1 MSSKPGT
8 EVGPCPSGG
17 LCLFRWDWSSRPVML
32 GGCRSLAVLRGPARL
47 QPLQPFLPPAT
58 WLMAA
63 RAPGCR
69 RGGGRPGT
77 YEQSVTPG
85 GHWASVSCCL
95 LFLLQK
101 LLPDD
106 VQPGGQGVSSHRAEA
121 WGWGFGPRSAEPHFQ
136 PWGLDALL
144 VRVLSL
150 GDQKTPKSTW
160 GKERGP
166 GVRPTIQISTGAAI
180 PELGHLKVQSC
191 PKAPA
196 PDSFSHQ
203 PRPGILLAVSWP
215 GVLALD
221 GDSRHRG

>member
-1 MSSKPGT
+1 MSIWGT
-8 EVGPCPSGG
+8 LLVRMG
-17 LCLFRWDWSSRPVML
+17 L
-32 GGCRSLAVLRGPARL
+32 GQPAGRAWRL
-47 QPLQPFLPPAT
+47 QVPG
-58 WLMAA
+58 
-63 RAPGCR
+63 RAPWPSEAAASPALSSTCHMADGSTHPR
-69 RGGGRPGT
+69 LLAGRGASRQVRA
-77 YEQSVTPG
+77 ECDPG

-144 VRVLSL
+144 ICVLSL
-150 GDQKTPKSTW
+150 GHQKTPKSTW

-166 GVRPTIQISTGAAI
+166 GVCPTIQMGIGAAI
-180 PELGHLKVQSC
+180 PELGNLKVQSC

-196 PDSFSHQ
+196 PASFSRQ
-203 PRPGILLAVSWP
+203 PQPGILLAASWP

-221 GDSRHRG
+221 GDSRRRG